1 MSFEVSTYPLLL
13 LAKERASRDACH
25 GENVMMRSQMGLCP
39 EVLIDFQN
47 FWDVMRPSMGA
58 TPSQAT
64 FSIIMASST
73 VLIRNKDA

>member
-13 LAKERASRDACH
+13 LAKKQVSRDACH
-25 GENVMMRSQMGLCP
+25 VENVMGSQMGLCP